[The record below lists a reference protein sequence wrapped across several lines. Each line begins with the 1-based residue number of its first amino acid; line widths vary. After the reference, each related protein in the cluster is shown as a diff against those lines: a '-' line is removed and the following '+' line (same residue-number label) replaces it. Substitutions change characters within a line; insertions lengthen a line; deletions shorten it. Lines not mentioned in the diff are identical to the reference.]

1 MPAPPKTAKAE
12 RTQARLLAAAVEA
25 FAKKGFH
32 GTTTRDIA
40 TIAGISP
47 TAMYVHHDSKEELLY
62 LIALTGHVDA
72 LRVVSSAAEA
82 ALDPHEKL
90 HRLVHDF
97 ALHHAVSHKL
107 SRVVNYE
114 LSALAPDHLK
124 EVGEL
129 RRQISERIRSVVEEG
144 MAAGQFQVVDHRLT
158 VTAIES
164 LSVDI
169 ARWYRDDGLSPETI
183 AVTYA
188 DMVLRLVGDH

>member
-1 MPAPPKTAKAE
+1 MTPPAKTAKAE

-25 FAKKGFH
+25 FAQKGFH

-40 TIAGISP
+40 TLAGISP
-47 TAMYVHHDSKEELLY
+47 TALYVHHESKEELLY
-62 LIALTGHVDA
+62 LIALTGHIDA
-72 LRVVSSAAEA
+72 LRVVTAAAEA
-82 ALDPHEKL
+82 PLDPAAKL

-114 LSALAPDHLK
+114 LSALAPDHRA

-129 RRQISERIRSVVEEG
+129 RRQISENIRAVVNEG
-144 MAAGQFQVVDHRLT
+144 VDAGQFGVVDHRLT

-169 ARWYRDDGLSPETI
+169 ARWYRDDGLPPETV
-183 AVTYA
+183 ALTYA
-188 DMVLRLVGDH
+188 DMVLRLVEAH

>member
-1 MPAPPKTAKAE
+1 MAAPPKTAKAE

-47 TAMYVHHDSKEELLY
+47 TALYVHHESKEELLY

-72 LRVVSSAAEA
+72 LRVVAEA
-82 ALDPHEKL
+82 SDAPLEPAAKL
-90 HRLVHDF
+90 RRLVHDF
-97 ALHHAVSHKL
+97 ALHHANSHKL

-114 LSALAPDHLK
+114 LAALAPDHRT
-124 EVGEL
+124 EVVEL
-129 RRQISERIRSVVEEG
+129 RRQISECIRSVVAEG
-144 MAAGQFQVVDHRLT
+144 IVAGAFAVVDHRLT

-169 ARWYRDDGLSPETI
+169 ARWYRDDGLPPETV
-183 AVTYA
+183 ADTYA
-188 DMVLRLVGDH
+188 DMVLRLVGAH